1 MSYAEATPGPRNI
14 EAAQRLAAAL
24 HPERKISV
32 QRVEF
37 SQESCREQASPHL
50 PTCRPRTSRSAFA
63 GHHPAQPGRRLYR
76 RPDGDRGLAARLET
90 AMTAAGR
97 PVQQVST
104 AYVDRAQ
111 PTLNEALDLC
121 AGARTIL
128 ILPVMVPDEASL
140 RRWLHKLIMR
150 WRAARDSSQPSPRL
164 VLVNRCCSCPD

>member
-24 HPERKISV
+24 HPERKIRV
-32 QRVEF
+32 QRGVF
-37 SQESCREQASPHL
+37 DRRAAVNKHL
-50 PTCRPRTSRSAFA
+50 PTSQPADLEQAAAPSLAIILLSRGGAYTA
-63 GHHPAQPGRRLYR
+63 GLTEI
-76 RPDGDRGLAARLET
+76 GDMAARLET

-128 ILPVMVPDEASL
+128 ILPVMVPDEASR

-150 WRAARDSSQPSPRL
+150 WRAARDSSRPSPRL
-164 VLVNRCCSCPD
+164 VLVSRCCSCPD